1 MAMTMTD
8 VRRWLDAEEVDYQSA
23 KKLGV
28 PAIPFLLELVQG
40 GDLGL
45 AAKAAYLAS
54 LIKGEK
60 AAAVLKAAVARNE
73 PTLRVAVAAGIR
85 NLSEVHAD
93 KVAGLL
99 QDDSDMGVR
108 KVVLRSA
115 AGFRSPA
122 VTARVKRMAEADPE
136 SFVREL
142 AESTMRSMGKSS
154 MTKKSMTKKSMT
166 KKPTTKKSMP
176 TKSATKRKK

>member
-1 MAMTMTD
+1 MPISMAD
-8 VRRWLDAEEVDYQSA
+8 VRRWLDAEEVDYHSA
-23 KKLGV
+23 KKLGA

-54 LIKGEK
+54 LIKSDK

-73 PTLRVAVAAGIR
+73 PVLRVAVASGIR
-85 NLSEVHAD
+85 NLSEAQAD
-93 KVAGLL
+93 KTVGLL
-99 QDDSDMGVR
+99 QDDPDTGVR
-108 KVVLRSA
+108 KVVLKSA

-122 VTARVKRMAEADPE
+122 VMARVKRMAEDDPE

-142 AESTMRSMGKSS
+142 AESTMTS
-154 MTKKSMTKKSMT
+154 MTKKSISKKSML
-166 KKPTTKKSMP
+166 KKSTP
-176 TKSATKRKK
+176 KRKK